1 MNKKYKKIKN
11 VSHLDDATT
20 SGEMVPSYFA
30 WLTLEQQKRRAE
42 ELQNMTSMEN
52 GDGHNFPKVD

>member
-42 ELQNMTSMEN
+42 ELQNMTKTGN
-52 GDGHNFPKVD
+52 GDGDNFQKF